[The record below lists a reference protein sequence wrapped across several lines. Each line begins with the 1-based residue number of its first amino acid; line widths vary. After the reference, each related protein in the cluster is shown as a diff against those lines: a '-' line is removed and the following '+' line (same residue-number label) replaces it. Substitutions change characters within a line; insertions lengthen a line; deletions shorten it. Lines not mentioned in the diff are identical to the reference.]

1 MTGNE
6 HKGAGLPEVL
16 DGHWN
21 TAAGREMAVEYAAMD
36 KSRLTK
42 SDVSDFALAN
52 AVYMADRGDLD
63 LIVWQTAAKER
74 IRWLSVQLA
83 TKDAELSALR
93 EEHADQVHEVVAAL
107 YKAWPDA
114 EDIPSDWPNGIIGCI
129 EQIIAERDAA
139 QAPLEVCRLSL
150 VEQGSARRDP
160 TMPVLIPEVIDA
172 LEGDAEAQYAMAMN
186 SEERRAAHGLSLLV
200 NWQRVALTHQEK
212 DAQDV

>member
-1 MTGNE
+1 MTSNE

-21 TAAGREMAVEYAAMD
+21 TAAGREKAVEYAAMD

-93 EEHADQVHEVVAAL
+93 EAIQRARGILLYPNNHMLTEDGDLNACGWLAA
-107 YKAWPDA
+107 A
-114 EDIPSDWPNGIIGCI
+114 
-129 EQIIAERDAA
+129 
-139 QAPLEVCRLSL
+139 
-150 VEQGSARRDP
+150 
-160 TMPVLIPEVIDA
+160 DA
-172 LEGDAEAQYAMAMN
+172 LLAVESGVIKPP
-186 SEERRAAHGLSLLV
+186 RA
-200 NWQRVALTHQEK
+200 ALTHQEK